1 MTQVTQD
8 FYVTHFER
16 DTPPEEGYVKL
27 PYMTATE
34 EGLKRKIYFMG
45 FGQHRPFNEE
55 YLKAKLKSGSLI
67 KLPAPHKI
75 TRDKALWMD
84 TQGSVYIADKADPF
98 KDDKMIS
105 VYKPHPRYIMPMPEQ
120 IQHVFDPRAN
130 YFVKKPK
137 DGSIEIHTAVEIYN
151 TVFKPGEISSTRH
164 SVKEKLAISA
174 FTTIDDR

>member
-1 MTQVTQD
+1 MANEIQD

-16 DTPPEEGYVKL
+16 DTPPKEGYVKL

-55 YLKAKLKSGSLI
+55 YLQAKLKSGSLI

-84 TQGSVYIADKADPF
+84 SEGTVYIADKKDPF
-98 KDDKMIS
+98 IDTNMLS
-105 VYKPHPRYIMPMPEQ
+105 VYKSHPKYITPMPDQ
-120 IQHVFDPRAN
+120 IKQVFENQTSYIKEYTDTIKTSVNVSA
-130 YFVKKPK
+130 
-137 DGSIEIHTAVEIYN
+137 IYN
-151 TVFKPGEISSTRH
+151 NAFKKTQDNNVEQGN
-164 SVKEKLAISA
+164 KEKLSITSFA
-174 FTTIDDR
+174 TIEE